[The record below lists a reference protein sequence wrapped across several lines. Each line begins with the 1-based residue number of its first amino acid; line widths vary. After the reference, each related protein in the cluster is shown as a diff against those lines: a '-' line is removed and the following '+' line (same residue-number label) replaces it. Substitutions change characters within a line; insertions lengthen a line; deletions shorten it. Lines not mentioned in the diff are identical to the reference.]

1 MTENQSSHD
10 SSLLGPLP
18 HPDRL
23 GGPGWLKTTGGHL
36 TNQQRAQMFAAS
48 ITTQRQLI
56 GQRLRPRATTS
67 LSLDDLIHMPDSQ
80 IVRDAEEAALCQ
92 SPGILAH
99 GYRSA
104 VFARALA
111 LIDGV
116 NVDHELLVVCALL
129 HDAGLFP
136 SVIGEDFTLR
146 SATLAAEVTRNAGH
160 AAACDHVFD
169 AVVVHTTIGVDT
181 ERDGALGAYTQ
192 FGAMVDLAGLR
203 ERHLPYDF
211 VNRVL
216 HEHPRKGFASEIL
229 RGLGGEAR
237 AVPGGRFA
245 FLRCVGFGPA
255 VRLASLP
262 TRRK

>member
-1 MTENQSSHD
+1 MPEEHNPRH

-18 HPDRL
+18 DPDRV
-23 GGPGWLKTTGGHL
+23 GGPGWLHSTGGRL
-36 TNQQRAQMFAAS
+36 TNAQRARMLATS
-48 ITTQRQLI
+48 LTTQRRLMS
-56 GQRLRPRATTS
+56 QRLRRRVNPS
-67 LSLDDLIHMPDSQ
+67 LSLDDVLQMPDTRL
-80 IVRDAEEAALCQ
+80 VRDAEEAALCQ
-92 SPGILAH
+92 SRGILAH

-116 NVDHELLVVCALL
+116 DVDHELLVVCALL

-136 SVIGEDFTLR
+136 SVAGEDFTLR
-146 SATLAAEVTRNAGH
+146 SATLAADVTRNAGH
-160 AAACDHVFD
+160 EEACDHVFD
-169 AVVVHTTIGVDT
+169 AVVVHTTIGIDAT
-181 ERDGALGAYTQ
+181 RDGALGAYTQ

-203 ERHLPYDF
+203 ERHLPHDL
-211 VNRVL
+211 VSRVL
-216 HEHPRKGFASEIL
+216 ADHPRKGFASEIL
-229 RGLGGEAR
+229 KGLGAEAR

-262 TRRK
+262 TRRR

>member
-1 MTENQSSHD
+1 MTHEQSAHD

-18 HPDRL
+18 DPNRV
-23 GGPGWLKTTGGHL
+23 GGPGWLKATGGRL
-36 TNQQRAQMFAAS
+36 TNQQRVRMLANSM
-48 ITTQRQLI
+48 TTQRQLI
-56 GQRLRPRATTS
+56 GQRLRPRVTTS
-67 LSLDDLIHMPDSQ
+67 LSLDDLIQMPDSRL
-80 IVRDAEEAALCQ
+80 VRDAEEAALCQ

-116 NVDHELLVVCALL
+116 KVDHELLAVCALL

-136 SVIGEDFTLR
+136 SVAGEDFTVR
-146 SATLAAEVTRNAGH
+146 SATLAADVTRKAGH
-160 AAACDHVFD
+160 EVAYDHVFD
-169 AVVVHTTIGVDT
+169 AVVAHTTIGIDA

-203 ERHLPYDF
+203 ERHLPYDL
-211 VNRVL
+211 VSRVL
-216 HEHPRKGFASEIL
+216 VAHPRKGFASEIL
-229 RGLGGEAR
+229 KGLGGEAR

-262 TRRK
+262 SRRN